1 MKRIKYIIRHF
12 FTSIFNSYMKL
23 ILFFSLFFSKKN
35 QPIFVFDLDNTIA
48 NTWPSFLDTYPSE
61 YSRLKNLKPFPKM
74 VDCFQAMQ
82 SNYKCI
88 VLTARH
94 SIYYPVTI
102 QWLKS
107 HVASISIFNI
117 FLCKTPRNKVN
128 LLKLFIK
135 KFSKVIYIDDLTYN
149 QENGEEK
156 LYKDIISTVKKLNL
170 IYLDN
175 NVIKTI
181 QNGKKRLHE
190 YVL

>member
-1 MKRIKYIIRHF
+1 MTH
-12 FTSIFNSYMKL
+12 
-23 ILFFSLFFSKKN
+23 
-35 QPIFVFDLDNTIA
+35 
-48 NTWPSFLDTYPSE
+48 
-61 YSRLKNLKPFPKM
+61 
-74 VDCFQAMQ
+74 
-82 SNYKCI
+82 
-88 VLTARH
+88 
-94 SIYYPVTI
+94 
-102 QWLKS
+102 
-107 HVASISIFNI
+107 
-117 FLCKTPRNKVN
+117 